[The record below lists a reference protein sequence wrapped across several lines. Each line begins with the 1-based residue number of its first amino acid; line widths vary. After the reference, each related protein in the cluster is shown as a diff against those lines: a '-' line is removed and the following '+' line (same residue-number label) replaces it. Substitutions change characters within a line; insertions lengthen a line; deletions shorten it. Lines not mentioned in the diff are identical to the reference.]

1 MSHQFFRVK
10 AKAKAKAKVNTKCL
24 LETLH
29 TSIMVTMGE
38 TQRKFVFFTKV
49 SSPHGDVILK
59 NYGVKTMTVKAFD
72 THHIGEI
79 WELDLNSND
88 ISAIL
93 AIMQMLAD
101 ECNWS
106 WESEEDIDYDKPEHG
121 KYVELAKRLQNHYP
135 DVDFEKFDLMALLW
149 KFKYN

>member
-1 MSHQFFRVK
+1 
-10 AKAKAKAKVNTKCL
+10 
-24 LETLH
+24 
-29 TSIMVTMGE
+29 
-38 TQRKFVFFTKV
+38 
-49 SSPHGDVILK
+49 
-59 NYGVKTMTVKAFD
+59 MTVKAFD

-106 WESEEDIDYDKPEHG
+106 WESEEDMDYDK
-121 KYVELAKRLQNHYP
+121 
-135 DVDFEKFDLMALLW
+135 
-149 KFKYN
+149 

>member
-1 MSHQFFRVK
+1 
-10 AKAKAKAKVNTKCL
+10 
-24 LETLH
+24 
-29 TSIMVTMGE
+29 
-38 TQRKFVFFTKV
+38 
-49 SSPHGDVILK
+49 
-59 NYGVKTMTVKAFD
+59 MTVKAFD

-106 WESEEDIDYDKPEHG
+106 WESEEDMDYDKSEITEYLNL
-121 KYVELAKRLQNHYP
+121 KKKLQDYYP

>member
-1 MSHQFFRVK
+1 
-10 AKAKAKAKVNTKCL
+10 
-24 LETLH
+24 
-29 TSIMVTMGE
+29 
-38 TQRKFVFFTKV
+38 
-49 SSPHGDVILK
+49 
-59 NYGVKTMTVKAFD
+59 MTVKAFD
-72 THHIGEI
+72 THHMGEI
-79 WELDLNSND
+79 WDLDLNSDD

-93 AIMQMLAD
+93 AIIQMLAD